1 MPKQIIP
8 KTVRNA
14 CWDKYIGTDYFG
26 KCYCCK
32 NSSITVFNFAC
43 GHVISDNNGGDAV
56 LTNLRPICVSC
67 NSSMGTQ
74 NMHAFMK
81 KYGFSKTIKQT
92 MENNEISL
100 DEIKD
105 DEIKDDEIKDDETKD
120 DEIKD
125 DEIKDDEIKDDEIKD
140 DEIKDDEIKDDEIK
154 DDETKDDEIKDDEIK
169 DDEIKDDET
178 KSVSGR
184 QRIDTSVLVKKILI
198 AGKCCKFQKYITIYQ
213 CKNCLKL
220 FNKKCNYDS
229 HMNRKKPCTNDINP
243 LKCNYCGKILS
254 RTDALNRHH
263 TICKT
268 KLLYDNKNIP
278 VNTQN
283 NTNTL
288 TNGTLTNST
297 LTNSTLTN
305 NITNNI
311 TNNTNNTNNTYNINI
326 NLKSIR

>member
-100 DEIKD
+100 
-105 DEIKDDEIKDDETKD
+105 
-120 DEIKD
+120 
-125 DEIKDDEIKDDEIKD
+125 